1 MPLTFFSRCEGTTLD
16 GTHDYSAGDTTWT
29 LVSGAEFSTSGVKVG
44 TNGLY
49 TPSGDDYAQ
58 LDAASIVDRT
68 VGTVAFWLRI
78 NTIAAFTWIF
88 NLQGTAAAD
97 RITIEDG
104 GGGDLTLRHRVN
116 GGNNIAVSTSSAG
129 LTTAAWYFV
138 QAHWSAA
145 QDDLRLEVYNS
156 SGTLIQAAENLS
168 ANLGGSPADIISIQ
182 AGTQQASGRFSID
195 NIFIGNSYADDFLAS
210 RDITSYTSYGF
221 VGPPKSLGLL
231 LRGCG

>member
-1 MPLTFFSRCEGTTLD
+1 MALTLFSRCEGTTLD

-29 LVSGAEFSTSGVKVG
+29 LVSGAEFSASGVKVG
-44 TNGLY
+44 TNGLHA
-49 TPSGDDYAQ
+49 PSGDDYAQ

-78 NTIAAFTWIF
+78 NTAGSGSWIL

-97 RITIEDG
+97 RITIEG

-116 GGNNIAVSTSSAG
+116 GGNNITLSTSSAG
-129 LTTAAWYFV
+129 LTTDTWYFV

-145 QDDLRLEVYNS
+145 NDDLRLEVYNS
-156 SGTLIQAAENLS
+156 AGTLIQAVENLS
-168 ANLGGSPADIISIQ
+168 ANLGGSPADIVSIQ

-195 NIFIGNSYADDFLAS
+195 NIFIGSAYTDDFLAS
-210 RDITSYTSYGF
+210 RDITSYTSYG
-221 VGPPKSLGLL
+221 GASASKSLGLL